1 MIPIWLLWGKVAW
14 MGKRQGESAFRI
26 AKVAAKHNV
35 PVIALSGVLGKGVEA
50 LHQEGIDAF
59 FSICQD

>member
-1 MIPIWLLWGKVAW
+1 MDGQTA
-14 MGKRQGESAFRI
+14 GEAPLGI

-50 LHQEGIDAF
+50 PHQEGIDAF
-59 FSICQD
+59 SVFCQD